1 MSGTSP
7 IFGDARL
14 RRERAGGERSSDSW
28 ITPPAE
34 GWLALLALLAM
45 LLTVALAVD
54 GAAWAGLAPDG
65 RSSQTGFLPVAAALS
80 VLFGTALSKSRLG
93 ILRGHLVGAVAGGL
107 YLIVAIS
114 GSISAVPDL
123 FARLRALN
131 ISVATWMGD
140 VLVLGIRSAE
150 TSVFLLVLGALMWGA
165 GHFAAFAVFRRQRPL
180 PAITLAGVILL
191 VNVSITARDQY
202 VHLIVFCA
210 AALALLVRL
219 RLVEKIEEWR
229 ARGMG
234 DMTEISTSFIRGATI
249 FIALV
254 VVGSTTLA
262 ANGRSN
268 ALAPAWRDVDDRL
281 IEFGYTVNMW
291 LGGVS
296 GETRGPNVLLA
307 PTQTIRDFW
316 EASDDIVFTT
326 ESDDPTAQYWQ
337 GAAYDSFD
345 GRTWQQTER
354 HLYAVGAGEDLR
366 FGTADD
372 FDRQDRREVL
382 VSVTP
387 RGLGGS
393 IFVAPD
399 GVVGVD
405 QPAEV
410 LTFGE
415 GGPFVGGRLAEG
427 MQEDV
432 PYTVTAM
439 VRQTEGEAAVTGTD
453 LAMAGVEYPS
463 WARQYGLAGIR
474 EGTLTDLAYSTAN
487 TIVRSLPISQR
498 DPYHIA
504 LATQNFLFRNGGFR
518 YAIDI
523 RGLCGA
529 SDVVDCFLRIKAGY
543 CEQFATTMVM
553 LLRVHDIPARYV
565 VGFLPGT
572 LHSDGTREVTRA
584 AAHAWVE
591 VYFPEYGW
599 IKFDPTPG
607 NQAQGQV
614 PTNLPEDPGATQRPD
629 YVPPTPFFRSPE
641 TDLGPDREGSV
652 PPLPPGGSRGGTDM
666 LVVALL
672 AMVLLSIGLMV
683 LAALIRRAPT
693 AQPEIV
699 YGGVTRLARRL
710 GHGPRPHQTA
720 YEFAD
725 GLGVLVP
732 PVRSDLRLI
741 AAAKVEATYAGRPVD
756 GSVLSGLVRAYRR
769 VRVGLLRLVVR
780 RPRWLRRPRG
790 LRGTRPGQ
798 P

>member
-14 RRERAGGERSSDSW
+14 RRERADRERSGESW

-45 LLTVALAVD
+45 LLTVAAAVD

-65 RSSQTGFLPVAAALS
+65 RSSQTGFLPIAAVLS
-80 VLFGTALSKSRLG
+80 VLLGTALAKSRLG

-114 GSISAVPDL
+114 GSISAQPDL
-123 FARLRALN
+123 FARLRVLN
-131 ISVATWMGD
+131 MSVATWLGD
-140 VLVLGIRSAE
+140 VLILGIRSAE

-191 VNVSITARDQY
+191 VNVSVTARDQY
-202 VHLIVFCA
+202 LHLIVFCA

-219 RLVEKIEEWR
+219 RLVEKVDEWR

-234 DMTEISTSFIRGATI
+234 DMSEISTSFIRGATI

-326 ESDDPTAQYWQ
+326 ASDDPAPHYWQ

-354 HLYAVGAGEDLR
+354 HQYAVGAGEDLR
-366 FGTADD
+366 VGTADD
-372 FDRQDRREVL
+372 FDRQDRRAVV

-393 IFVAPD
+393 IFVAPE
-399 GVVGVD
+399 GVVEVD

-415 GGPFVGGRLAEG
+415 GGPFVGGRLADG

-439 VRQTEGEAAVTGTD
+439 VRETEGGAAVTGTE
-453 LAMAGVEYPS
+453 LAAAGVEYPG
-463 WARQYGLAGIR
+463 WAEEYTRIR
-474 EGTLTDLAYSTAN
+474 EGTLSDLAYSTAN
-487 TIVRSLPISQR
+487 IILRSLPVSQR

-504 LATQNFLFRNGGFR
+504 DATEDFLFRNGGFR

-553 LLRVHDIPARYV
+553 LLRVHNIPARYV

-572 LHSDGTREVTRA
+572 LQSDGTREVTRA

-591 VYFPEYGW
+591 VYFPGYGW
-599 IKFDPTPG
+599 VKFDPTPG

-614 PTNLPEDPGATQRPD
+614 PTDLPDDPGATQRPD
-629 YVPPTPFFRSPE
+629 YVPPTPFFATPE
-641 TDLGPDREGSV
+641 ILGPDRGGEV
-652 PPLPPGGSRGGTDM
+652 PPLPPGGGRGGTDP
-666 LVVALL
+666 LVLALL
-672 AMVLLSIGLMV
+672 AMVLLAIGLML

-710 GHGPRPHQTA
+710 GHGPRPHQTV

-769 VRVGLLRLVVR
+769 VRVGLLRLVMR
-780 RPRWLRRPRG
+780 PPRWLRRPRG
-790 LRGTRPGQ
+790 LRGTRSNQ